1 MGQGGRGIGRVSR
14 RERAWQFLYS
24 EVGRAGDIEQRLQN
38 GGGKVWGS
46 LEQECSRKREQVLPE
61 ADDACFRN
69 SKRVSV
75 DGKGE

>member
-1 MGQGGRGIGRVSR
+1 M
-14 RERAWQFLYS
+14 
-24 EVGRAGDIEQRLQN
+24 EQRLQN

-75 DGKGE
+75 DEKGE

>member
-1 MGQGGRGIGRVSR
+1 MSAEERGHGSFYIGKWSGQVTLSRDSRMEEAKAEALWSRSVPGRGNKCCPG
-14 RERAWQFLYS
+14 
-24 EVGRAGDIEQRLQN
+24 
-38 GGGKVWGS
+38 
-46 LEQECSRKREQVLPE
+46 